1 MKKIIISGFILSSL
15 FLLATIGQA
24 KSKVVKTYAFGFAAS
39 FNDSIVHFTDIQ
51 ELDSSWLNDKGF
63 LMSRENYSYQ
73 LRDFLASQGME
84 HRTCIICYSPKLN
97 KTKKKF
103 TKMMDNY
110 SKSGSYDIRLIK
122 ASDFKFDCIEPNNIN
137 DDVVAPQKVK
147 KKEKK
152 EKKEKRK
159 KGKIIKE

>member
-15 FLLATIGQA
+15 FLATIGQA
-24 KSKVVKTYAFGFAAS
+24 KNKVVKTYAFGFAAS

-73 LRDFLASQGME
+73 LRDFLASQGMG

-122 ASDFKFDCIEPNNIN
+122 ASDFKFNCIEPNNIN
-137 DDVVAPQKVK
+137 DDVDAPQKVK
-147 KKEKK
+147 KK